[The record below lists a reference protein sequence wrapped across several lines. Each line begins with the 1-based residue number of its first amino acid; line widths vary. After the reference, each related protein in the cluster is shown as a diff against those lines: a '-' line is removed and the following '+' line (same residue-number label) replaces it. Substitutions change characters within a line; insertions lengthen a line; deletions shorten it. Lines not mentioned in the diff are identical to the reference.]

1 MADKKISEL
10 TELTTVDSSNDVLA
24 IVDVSDTSS
33 AASGTTK
40 KVKPQNFPI
49 SDATQTALDLKADA
63 SALASKVS
71 NNQLDSTPINTIRK
85 LTQAEY
91 DAITPDAN
99 TFYIVT

>member
-24 IVDVSDTSS
+24 IVDFD
-33 AASGTTK
+33 ASETK

-49 SDATQTALDLKADA
+49 SDATQTALD
-63 SALASKVS
+63 SKVS
-71 NNQLDSTPINTIRK
+71 NNQSDSTPINTIRK

-91 DAITPDAN
+91 DAITPDTN

>member
-24 IVDVSDTSS
+24 IVDFD
-33 AASGTTK
+33 ASETK

-49 SDATQTALDLKADA
+49 SDATQTALDL
-63 SALASKVS
+63 KVS

-99 TFYIVT
+99 TFYIIT

>member
-24 IVDVSDTSS
+24 IVDFD
-33 AASGTTK
+33 ASETK

-49 SDATQTALDLKADA
+49 SDATQTALDL
-63 SALASKVS
+63 KVS

-91 DAITPDAN
+91 DAITPDSN

>member
-24 IVDVSDTSS
+24 IVDFD
-33 AASGTTK
+33 ASETK

-91 DAITPDAN
+91 DAITPDSN

>member
-10 TELTTVDSSNDVLA
+10 TELTDVDSSNDVLA

-49 SDATQTALDLKADA
+49 SDATQTALDLK
-63 SALASKVS
+63 VS
-71 NNQLDSTPINTIRK
+71 NNQSDSTPINTIRK